1 LASVFNK
8 NTVEVTQNGI
18 LNNLDLRF
26 QNEPA
31 RHKLLDMIGDLAL
44 VGMPIKGQIMAA
56 RPGHA
61 SNVAFAKKIKQVMKK
76 ELRRKQDGA
85 PYYNPNE
92 KPLYATKDIIK
103 MLPHAHPF
111 LLVDKIISKTENT
124 IVGIKNITF
133 DQPFFAGH
141 FPGDPIMP
149 GVLQLEAMAQCG
161 GILILSTVEDPENYG
176 TYFLK
181 IDNTK
186 FKDKVVPGDT
196 LIMKLELIEPVRRGL
211 CMMRGRAWVGE
222 KLVCESEMMAQIVKI
237 A

>member
-1 LASVFNK
+1 MSELCPL
-8 NTVEVTQNGI
+8 I
-18 LNNLDLRF
+18 
-26 QNEPA
+26 P
-31 RHKLLDMIGDLAL
+31 
-44 VGMPIKGQIMAA
+44 
-56 RPGHA
+56 
-61 SNVAFAKKIKQVMKK
+61 AKKRLGEFDSPSSGHQII
-76 ELRRKQDGA
+76 A
-85 PYYNPNE
+85 SSS
-92 KPLYATKDIIK
+92 KP
-103 MLPHAHPF
+103 
-111 LLVDKIISKTENT
+111 
-124 IVGIKNITF
+124 GIKNITF

-161 GILILSTVEDPENYG
+161 GILVLSTVEDPENYG

-196 LIMKLELIEPVRRGL
+196 MIMKLELMEPVRRGL
-211 CMMRGRAWVGE
+211 CIMRGRAWVGE

>member
-1 LASVFNK
+1 
-8 NTVEVTQNGI
+8 
-18 LNNLDLRF
+18 
-26 QNEPA
+26 
-31 RHKLLDMIGDLAL
+31 M
-44 VGMPIKGQIMAA
+44 
-56 RPGHA
+56 
-61 SNVAFAKKIKQVMKK
+61 
-76 ELRRKQDGA
+76 
-85 PYYNPNE
+85 
-92 KPLYATKDIIK
+92 
-103 MLPHAHPF
+103 
-111 LLVDKIISKTENT
+111 VDKVISKTENT

-141 FPGDPIMP
+141 FPGDPILP
-149 GVLQLEAMAQCG
+149 GVLQIEAMAQCG
-161 GILILSTVEDPENYG
+161 GILILSTVEDPENYA

-211 CMMRGRAWVGE
+211 CVMRGRVWVGD